1 MTLMEKLRQLLGLKD
16 GEVIDPNIKLDDL
29 MKVASEM
36 DYTEVKEEIAE
47 EVVEKTEEIKAEAGA
62 TDDSTVEKK
71 IEEEK
76 VEVKKE
82 EVTPVASEEK
92 VETTETKVEAKE
104 TVGEIFED
112 GWFNSETGEI
122 VEERIRDDKVREA
135 IKLVRDR
142 YETADRV
149 EKINR
154 AVDTE
159 LATNYSLAVKPE
171 TIKKM
176 LDLKEVQVDKDGKVI
191 GVKEAIETLRES
203 EPGLFKDREKETN
216 PLKEGFNPVVK
227 KNNTTA
233 NNFSQAFR
241 IMEEIN

>member
-1 MTLMEKLRQLLGLKD
+1 MEKLRQLLGLKD
-16 GEVIDPNIKLDDL
+16 DEAIDPDMKLDDL

-36 DYTEVKEEIAE
+36 DETEVKEEIAE
-47 EVVEKTEEIKAEAGA
+47 EVVEKTEEIKSEAGA
-62 TDDSTVEKK
+62 TDESTVEKK
-71 IEEEK
+71 VEEEK

-122 VEERIRDDKVREA
+122 VEERIKDDKVREA

-203 EPGLFKDREKETN
+203 EPGLFKDKEKETN